1 MADPPSRP
9 APRWSWCGPV
19 WDGRGGCASGRRPPV
34 HVRGEVPHRVQLV
47 IAHAVEQCVDLAAD
61 GARPGCGGFGLPA
74 LLGGNG
80 VLLALE
86 FGAFGSDTGFLCG
99 ACFGRL
105 ALLCG
110 PLLADQALFL
120 LELAPLFG
128 QAFGFDALSFGDAG
142 ALRRFYTF
150 PFGTFRGE
158 LITLGAQAGE
168 FFAFGP
174 EAGGFGFT
182 GQGGRVELAECG
194 QRVVADHAGAGSELL
209 EHGLAHVVLL
219 DLDDESLNAI
229 RAHRCGMQRS

>member
-61 GARPGCGGFGLPA
+61 GARPGCGGVGLPALLVLDLAQALRFGLALGPGLGFRRFLLPA

-99 ACFGRL
+99 A
-105 ALLCG
+105 
-110 PLLADQALFL
+110 LLADQALFL

-128 QAFGFDALSFGDAG
+128 QAFGFDALRLCNTS
-142 ALRRFYTF
+142 ALLCFKPF
-150 PFGTFRGE
+150 PFGTFRGDTVP
-158 LITLGAQAGE
+158 LRLLGCGDLGALLRGDPFLLGAQAGE

-182 GQGGRVELAECG
+182 GA
-194 QRVVADHAGAGSELL
+194 
-209 EHGLAHVVLL
+209 
-219 DLDDESLNAI
+219 
-229 RAHRCGMQRS
+229 